1 MGFSSISEVG
11 NRIVSILNRELVPDV
26 LMHSGAIGLCSPEDH
41 GDFTIGVHLYDIGP
55 NDDLVERGMVNLDSR
70 RQTFP
75 STFLTLH
82 YMITAYSSGDLRYRS
97 EEDHRIL
104 GKVIQALSDNSFL
117 GMTSA
122 LYGAPMRTRIEME
135 RIDASEKIRLWTFP
149 NKSYRLSLFYRVL
162 PVEITSTKVIQTAKR
177 VKDIDIFLGQA
188 VPAEGISQRGDRQY
202 EDRIS
207 RGRTLVVRCI
217 DKETGRPV
225 TGSNAKVSIPGA
237 EPPVIKEDAY
247 RVFLGLPDSK
257 VVIRCRGPVYED
269 RDAELDLTGWDSSEV
284 YEIELSPG
292 QMYPGRQDERTGE
305 Q

>member
-26 LMHSGAIGLCSPEDH
+26 MMHSGAIGLCSPEDH

-55 NDDLVERGMVNLDSR
+55 NDDLVERGLVNLDSR

-104 GKVIQALSDNSFL
+104 GKIIQALSDNSFL

-122 LYGAPMRTRIEME
+122 LYGEPMRTRIEME
-135 RIDASEKIRLWTFP
+135 RIEAGEKIRLWTFP

-177 VKDIDIFLGQA
+177 VKDMDIFLGQA
-188 VPAEGISQRGDRQY
+188 VPADGIARRGDRQN

-207 RGRTLVVRCI
+207 SGRTLVVRCT

-225 TGSNAKVSIPGA
+225 TGGNAAVTIRGA
-237 EPPVIKEDAY
+237 APPVLKEDAY
-247 RVFLGLPDSK
+247 RVFLGLPEGS
-257 VVIRCRGPVYED
+257 VSIRVSSPIYEEKE
-269 RDAELDLTGWDSSEV
+269 AVLDLAGWDSSEV
-284 YEIELSPG
+284 YEMELVPG
-292 QMYPGRQDERTGE
+292 KMYPGREKERTGE

>member
-162 PVEITSTKVIQTAKR
+162 PVEILSVTGE
-177 VKDIDIFLGQA
+177 DGQRRQA
-188 VPAEGISQRGDRQY
+188 LAAYGGKTEGEYDPDVLREYAGY
-202 EDRIS
+202 VLDRIPS
-207 RGRTLVVRCI
+207 PARQ
-217 DKETGRPV
+217 
-225 TGSNAKVSIPGA
+225 
-237 EPPVIKEDAY
+237 ED
-247 RVFLGLPDSK
+247 GK
-257 VVIRCRGPVYED
+257 
-269 RDAELDLTGWDSSEV
+269 
-284 YEIELSPG
+284 
-292 QMYPGRQDERTGE
+292 
-305 Q
+305 

>member
-1 MGFSSISEVG
+1 MGFSSISDVG
-11 NRIVSILNRELVPDV
+11 NEIVSILKKELVPDV

-55 NDDLVERGMVNLDSR
+55 NDDLVERGMVNLDAR

-104 GKVIQALSDNSFL
+104 GKIIQALADNSFL

-122 LYGAPMRTRIEME
+122 LHGTPMRTRIEME
-135 RIDASEKIRLWTFP
+135 RIDAGEKLRIWSFP

-177 VKDIDIFLGQA
+177 VRDMEIFLGQSLS
-188 VPAEGISQRGDRQY
+188 AEGTAVRGDGAN
-202 EDRIS
+202 EEKIS
-207 RGRTLVVRCI
+207 AGRTLVVRCI
-217 DKETGRPV
+217 DRETGRPV
-225 TGSNAKVSIPGA
+225 TGSNVQVSIAHAG
-237 EPPVIKEDAY
+237 PPVIKEDAY
-247 RVFLGLPDSK
+247 RVFLNIPEEK
-257 VVIRCRGPVYED
+257 VKICCSSSIYEKKD
-269 RDAELDLTGWDSSEV
+269 VELDLGSWDNAEV
-284 YEIELSPG
+284 YDIELVPG
-292 QMYPGRQDERTGE
+292 QMYPGRSS
-305 Q
+305 